1 MVQVY
6 QIYKK
11 RNSIWQ
17 ENRWKNK
24 IINKKINKEL
34 GKNHEKN
41 TYISNE
47 KIFYKNLITTLKTI
61 RNEKGLTQE
70 YVAKSIDI
78 S

>member
-1 MVQVY
+1 M
-6 QIYKK
+6 K
-11 RNSIWQ
+11 
-17 ENRWKNK
+17 
-24 IINKKINKEL
+24 
-34 GKNHEKN
+34 KN